1 MATATDS
8 LIERVTACPLCGS
21 SRLRE
26 LPARNV
32 NSRDPKRA
40 ARLAELVQDDF
51 FLDQK
56 ISICADCSLVFQST
70 RPVPEALERLYDHFA
85 GTVAKVTPTAD
96 TAVEYFLAEN
106 SKDYVQMP
114 AKALKFLDEH
124 RLLDGVQSALEL
136 RTYGGGL
143 LAILRERGV
152 AHVEGGYIQEFDGEL
167 ARRLFGIEHLVPFSF
182 AQEPSEFEPSLPQYD
197 LILGYEALTHSRDP
211 LALLAWIRERLTPTG
226 AAVLFWEPNTPVYR
240 QFMPL
245 EMAFNNFHMNLL
257 TRDTILG
264 LLERTEGLAFEL
276 FDDYHPSFP
285 PPLYVNAVLR
295 QAATAAESQQALV
308 NSRYDEDYYRSWLKW
323 DTHPVL
329 APVGKVGRGLRR
341 LALGSS
347 RSLRAELA
355 PLLRRR
361 SG

>member
-8 LIERVTACPLCGS
+8 LTMRFIVSPLCCS
-21 SRLRE
+21 ERLQE
-26 LPARNV
+26 LPARNL

-40 ARLAELVQDDF
+40 QRLEELVQDDF

-56 ISICADCSLVFQST
+56 ISICSDCSYVFQSV
-70 RPVPEALERLYDHFA
+70 RPVPEGLERLYANFA
-85 GTVAKVTPTAD
+85 GTVAKVTPTSE

-124 RLLDGVQSALEL
+124 GLLDGVESALEL

-167 ARRLFGIEHLVPFSF
+167 AKRLFGIENLTPFSF
-182 AQEPSEFEPSLPQYD
+182 AQAPSEFEPSRPQYD

-211 LALLAWIRERLTPTG
+211 VGLLSWIRDHLTSEG
-226 AAVLFWEPNTPVYR
+226 KAVLFWEPNTPAYR
-240 QFMPL
+240 EFMPL
-245 EMAFNNFHMNLL
+245 EIVFNNFHMNLL
-257 TRDTILG
+257 TRDTLVG
-264 LLERTEGLAFEL
+264 LVDRAGGLSMEVH
-276 FDDYHPSFP
+276 DDFHPSFAS
-285 PPLYVNAVLR
+285 PLYLDAVLR
-295 QAATAAESQQALV
+295 RAGSDDGSGPVTVKSE
-308 NSRYDEDYYRSWLKW
+308 YDEEYYRSWLKW

-329 APVGKVGRGLRR
+329 APAGKVGRGFRR
-341 LALGSS
+341 LAKGSL
-347 RSLRAELA
+347 RTFRAELA
-355 PLLRRR
+355 PLLRRTGR
-361 SG
+361 